1 MVAFLL
7 LAGFSP
13 AAVAQDAQGD
23 CPPPPD
29 HGAAL
34 QALLEKVRAAP
45 DEATARR
52 LSNRMWELWAD
63 APDAAAQ
70 EILDKGMRKR
80 AAYDFLGAIA
90 AFDRLV
96 AYCPDYAEGYNQ
108 RAFVHFIRQDY
119 AAALKDLDRALTLA
133 PDHVAAR
140 AGRALTLL
148 GLGRE
153 AEARDE
159 LEAALD
165 LNPWL
170 PERHLLDELRGEE
183 L

>member
-1 MVAFLL
+1 MARTIATIAALC
-7 LAGFSP
+7 LALFPRFAS
-13 AAVAQDAQGD
+13 AQDAEQG

-29 HGAAL
+29 HEVKL
-34 QALLEKVRAAP
+34 QALLDQVRAAP
-45 DEATARR
+45 DEATARH

-63 APDAAAQ
+63 APDAVAQ

-80 AAYDFLGAIA
+80 AVFDFLGAIA

-119 AAALKDLDRALTLA
+119 AAALTDLDRALALA

-140 AGRALTLL
+140 AGRA
-148 GLGRE
+148 
-153 AEARDE
+153 
-159 LEAALD
+159 
-165 LNPWL
+165 
-170 PERHLLDELRGEE
+170 
-183 L
+183 